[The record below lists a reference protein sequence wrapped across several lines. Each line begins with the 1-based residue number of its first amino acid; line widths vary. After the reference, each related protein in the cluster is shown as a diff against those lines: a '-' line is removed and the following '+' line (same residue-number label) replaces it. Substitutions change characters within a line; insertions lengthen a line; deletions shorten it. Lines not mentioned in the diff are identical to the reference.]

1 MAEELLRV
9 ENVKKHFPVSR
20 GIIFQKQIAAVK
32 AVDDVSFTVNRGE
45 TFGIVGESGCGKSTL
60 ARVIMRLLDPTAGK
74 ITFEGRDISNLTR
87 NEMRPVR
94 REMMMIFQDP
104 YASLNPR
111 KRVGFIVGEAL
122 QINKMGS
129 ATEIKRR
136 VQELLEVVG
145 LNPEHYNRF
154 PPRILG
160 RPAPADRCCPRPGR
174 EPEADRRRRAGLGAR
189 RLRPG
194 PDPQP
199 PQGPP
204 DGVRADLHLH
214 RSRSQRG
221 SLHLGPGDGDVPRQ
235 GGRDRRRGPALR
247 RAPAPLLRIAALRRA
262 DRKPAGRTL
271 TQVGG
276 AAGRRPKSDQPAK
289 RLSLPPTLPA
299 VSRGCVRCR
308 RAADH
313 RGLGLPRL
321 RLLLPSRA
329 LADDGRGDQLRRPR
343 RRRASGSAKS
353 CRPSRPESR
362 PRPRFSVLLAAI
374 RRLVILFLVLG
385 ATTAVVSALLGFL
398 FDTPQSRAISLGFTV
413 VGSFMLVMGF
423 FVGSRG
429 PVRLVRRDR
438 GSLKGARLALPEERD
453 EAINVSAFFVAVGFV
468 LVVIG
473 IVIDPRYRL
482 L

>member
-145 LNPEHYNRF
+145 LNPEHYNRL

-194 PDPQP
+194 TDPQP
-199 PQGPP
+199 PQGSP

-221 SLHLGPGDGDVPRQ
+221 SLHLGPRDGDVPRQ
-235 GGRDRRRGPALR
+235 GGRDRRCGAALH
-247 RAPAPLLRIAALRRA
+247 RAATPVLRLAALRRA
-262 DRKPAGRTL
+262 DRKPAGGTL

-276 AAGRRPKSDQPAK
+276 AAGRRAESDQPAE
-289 RLSLPPTLPA
+289 RLSLPPALPRFQEGVCDVVEPRITE
-299 VSRGCVRCR
+299 VSASHGSACFFPLEHWPMTVEEIELR
-308 RAADH
+308 RA
-313 RGLGLPRL
+313 
-321 RLLLPSRA
+321 
-329 LADDGRGDQLRRPR
+329 R
-343 RRRASGSAKS
+343 RRRAA
-353 CRPSRPESR
+353 E
-362 PRPRFSVLLAAI
+362 A
-374 RRLVILFLVLG
+374 
-385 ATTAVVSALLGFL
+385 
-398 FDTPQSRAISLGFTV
+398 
-413 VGSFMLVMGF
+413 
-423 FVGSRG
+423 
-429 PVRLVRRDR
+429 RDR
-438 GSLKGARLALPEERD
+438 AGRAGRRAGNGPG
-453 EAINVSAFFVAVGFV
+453 VACCLRRFAAWSSCSSCSGQ
-468 LVVIG
+468 
-473 IVIDPRYRL
+473 
-482 L
+482 